1 MVYYF
6 LYYNELLDLRF
17 KINSSRGLSLNVII
31 DIENIEE
38 VISVREYLNNPIYKS
53 LVRIDNEKNGVR
65 NKEALIEKLNL
76 YKNLRIILFFLLED
90 KYIGDDKRYLYRY
103 IV

>member
-1 MVYYF
+1 MVYYSPH
-6 LYYNELLDLRF
+6 YYELLNLRF
-17 KINSSRGLSLNVII
+17 KIKSSRSLSLNVII
-31 DIENIEE
+31 DIESIEE

-53 LVRIDNEKNGVR
+53 LVRIGDEKNGVR
-65 NKEALIEKLNL
+65 NEEALIEELNL

-103 IV
+103 IA